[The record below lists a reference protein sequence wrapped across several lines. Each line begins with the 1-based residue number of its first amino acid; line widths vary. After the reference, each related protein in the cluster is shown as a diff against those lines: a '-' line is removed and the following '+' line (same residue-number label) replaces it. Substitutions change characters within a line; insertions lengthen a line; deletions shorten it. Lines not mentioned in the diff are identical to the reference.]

1 MASHAEE
8 VAAHLV
14 SVYRGQAAPSCP
26 LSWPA
31 LLEAVLE
38 AAGPDTARSLVTRA
52 AQADCLPPGSLARG

>member
-1 MASHAEE
+1 MASHPEE
-8 VAAHLV
+8 VASHLV

-52 AQADCLPPGSLARG
+52 APVQLPAPDPR